1 MLVKIVV
8 FDSGLGSLSIIKQL
22 QKMVTADIIY
32 FADQKNF
39 PYGTKSISQLE
50 RIITKTVRTLKKEFK
65 PDLIVMGSNTPSILF
80 KKITNDNK
88 VIGVF
93 PPLKMA
99 VKKTNTSSIAIL
111 ATKSN
116 VESKALQAYIK
127 KNVPKNIQ
135 VTRVNASPLVNLV
148 ELGKFIS
155 NKKLC
160 QEKITK
166 MLTRIFKE
174 KNIDVATLS
183 STHLP
188 FLLPILQQTFPQIT
202 FLDPA
207 SQVAKKV
214 SQIINTTKKSKR
226 NKMQI
231 ITTGDPVIFQKQ
243 LYKLGI
249 KKKIKP
255 FVTV

>member
-1 MLVKIVV
+1 
-8 FDSGLGSLSIIKQL
+8 
-22 QKMVTADIIY
+22 MVTADIIY

-111 ATKSN
+111 ATKST
-116 VESKALQAYIK
+116 VQSKALRGYIK
-127 KNVPKNIQ
+127 ENVPKNIQ
-135 VTRVNASPLVNLV
+135 VTRVNASPLVKLV
-148 ELGKFIS
+148 ESGKFIT

-166 MLTRIFKE
+166 ILTRIFKE

-183 STHLP
+183 STHLS
-188 FLLPILQQTFPQIT
+188 FLLPILQQTYPQIT

-207 SQVAKKV
+207 NQVARKV
-214 SQIINTTKKSKR
+214 VQIINATKSKR
-226 NKMQI
+226 TKMQI
-231 ITTGDPVIFQKQ
+231 ITTGDPVVFQKQ

-249 KKKIKP
+249 KKKIKL